1 MSKKKESGVFA
12 VVQKIGRSFFL
23 PVSILPIAG
32 LLLGLGAS
40 FTNAKTI
47 EAYHLQGILG
57 DGTVLNGLLTIMSQV
72 GNTIFGNLPLIFA
85 LAVALGLA
93 KNEKAVAVL
102 SAGVSFFVMNA
113 TINAMLKLSG
123 QILADGS
130 YASTVLN
137 GAITNVCGIDSL
149 QMGVFGGIV
158 VGLVTAAL
166 HNRFYK
172 QKLPAALSFFAGVRF
187 VPIVCVLAHI
197 GVGIVAFEV
206 WPVIQQGIFA
216 VGKVVME
223 SGYFGTFLFGFME
236 RALIPFG
243 LHHVFYIPFWQTG
256 LGGTAIVDG
265 VAVAGAQ
272 NIFFAELAS
281 PNVTRFSVD
290 ACRFMT
296 GKYAVMMA
304 GLPAAAYAMYAT
316 AKPENRKV
324 VGGLLVSA
332 ALTSFLTGITEPIEF
347 TFLFIAPALFLVH
360 CVFAGIS
367 FVLMH
372 LLHICIGTT
381 FSCGLIDF
389 TLYGIL
395 QGQAKTNWLMILPVY
410 LGYAVLYYAVF
421 RTVILKFNLPTPGRE
436 ENGGEIRLYSRED
449 FKNKGDLSGGKGDPL
464 SALILQGLGGLENVQ
479 DIDCC
484 ATRLRLTLA
493 DSGLVR
499 EDILKQTGS
508 KGVVKKGN
516 GIQVIYGPQVTIIKS
531 DFEEYVQYLMSDPEA
546 AKAAKLEM
554 EHAMARTAAY
564 GNPAVT
570 GDGAEGEENATP
582 SRDKAAAQPFP
593 GGRLLAA
600 ASGRVLPMSQARD
613 EAFASCM
620 MGGGLVIRPV
630 DGRVVA
636 PADGQITVL
645 MEGTNHAVGIH
656 MDNGMELLL
665 HIGIDTVKLNG
676 EGFKAAVTP
685 GQNVKAGDLLVEFD
699 KELVEKRGY
708 CADVMVIVLDA
719 PQLPVIRYTVDV
731 DALAGETAVAE
742 W

>member
-1 MSKKKESGVFA
+1 MSRKKENGAFA

-32 LLLGLGAS
+32 LLLGIGAS

-47 EAYHLQGILG
+47 EAYHLQAILG
-57 DGTVLNGLLTIMSQV
+57 DGTIMNGLLTIMSQV
-72 GNTIFGNLPLIFA
+72 GNTIFGNLPIIFA
-85 LAVALGLA
+85 MAVALGMA

-102 SAGVSFFVMNA
+102 SSGVSFFVMNS
-113 TINAMLKLSG
+113 TINAMLKLTG

-130 YASTVLN
+130 LASTVLD

-172 QKLPAALSFFAGVRF
+172 QKLPSALSFFAGVRF
-187 VPIVCVLAHI
+187 VPIICVVAHI
-197 GVGIVAFEV
+197 GVGIISFLV

-216 VGKVVME
+216 IGNVVLS

-265 VAVAGAQ
+265 ITVAGAQ

-281 PNVTRFSVD
+281 PNVTKFSVD

-296 GKYAVMMA
+296 GKYSFMMA
-304 GLPAAAYAMYAT
+304 GLPAAAYAMYTT
-316 AKPENRKV
+316 AKPENKKV

-347 TFLFIAPALFLVH
+347 TFLFIAPALFIVH
-360 CVFAGIS
+360 CVFAGLS
-367 FVLMH
+367 FMLMH
-372 LLHICIGTT
+372 LLDICIGTT

-395 QGQAKTNWLMILPVY
+395 QGPAKTNWLRILPIFVIY
-410 LGYAVLYYAVF
+410 GLLYYFVF
-421 RTVILKFNLPTPGRE
+421 SFCIRKFNLATPGRE
-436 ENGGEIRLYSRED
+436 ENAGEIKLYTKAD
-449 FKNKGDLSGGKGDPL
+449 FNKKESAGSKKEDPL
-464 SALILQGLGGLENVQ
+464 SAMILKGLGGLENVV

-484 ATRLRLTLA
+484 ATRLRLTLN
-493 DSGLVR
+493 DSSLLK

-508 KGVVKKGN
+508 KGVVKKGS

-531 DFEEYVQYLMSDPEA
+531 DFEEYVQYLIENPEEAKRIKEEALQMTDIASAESA
-546 AKAAKLEM
+546 AGKIKTEK
-554 EHAMARTAAY
+554 
-564 GNPAVT
+564 
-570 GDGAEGEENATP
+570 ENNKEFSSGTL
-582 SRDKAAAQPFP
+582 K
-593 GGRLLAA
+593 AA
-600 ASGRVLPMSQARD
+600 ASGTVLPMSQAKD
-613 EAFASCM
+613 EAFATCM
-620 MGGGLVIRPV
+620 MGNGVVIQPD
-630 DGRVVA
+630 DGRVVS
-636 PADGQITVL
+636 PADGTVTVL

-656 MDNGMELLL
+656 LDNGMELLI
-665 HIGIDTVKLNG
+665 HIGIDTVKMAG
-676 EGFKAAVTP
+676 EGFKAYTEP
-685 GQNVKAGDLLVEFD
+685 GRKVKAGELLVEFD
-699 KELVEKRGY
+699 KKLVEEKGY
-708 CADVMVIVLDA
+708 CADIMVIVLDS
-719 PQLPVIRYTVDV
+719 PQLPEINYRTDMKAV
-731 DALAGETAVAE
+731 AGETVVAE